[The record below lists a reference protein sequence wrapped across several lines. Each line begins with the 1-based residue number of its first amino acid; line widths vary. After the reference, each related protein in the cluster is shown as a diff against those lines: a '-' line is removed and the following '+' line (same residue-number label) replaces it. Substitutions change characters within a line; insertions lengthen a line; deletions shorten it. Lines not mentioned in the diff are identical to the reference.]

1 MPKSTLPHWNYLDR
15 VAHPHMDMTQ
25 LDRMPLSDDPTLRA
39 LQEKVNAQSER
50 LELLFIQIELDR
62 LDREESKRTT
72 KRKTRKEEEE
82 IDEETLRD
90 LREAGLA

>member
-1 MPKSTLPHWNYLDR
+1 MPKSTSHWNYLDKS
-15 VAHPHMDMTQ
+15 AHPSIDFTQ

-39 LQEKVNAQSER
+39 LQERVNAHSER

>member
-1 MPKSTLPHWNYLDR
+1 MPKSTLPHWNYMDKTL
-15 VAHPHMDMTQ
+15 HPTIDFTQ
-25 LDRMPLSDDPTLRA
+25 LDRMPLSDDPALRD

-50 LELLFIQIELDR
+50 LELLFIEIECDR
-62 LDREESKRTT
+62 LDREESKRSP